1 MARVPWPEESE
12 KSWQMIKGFR
22 DLEVW
27 QKSHKLTLDVY
38 KLTNLF
44 PRSEQFGMV
53 SQLRR
58 AAYSIPSNLAE
69 GYGRRSTRELLQ
81 FLAIANGSAEEL
93 RYFVIL
99 SKDLRYISPEDE
111 TRLDREITGIVQMMA
126 ALSRSLKNRNG
137 EAVSTESSRGAEHG
151 ARDTKPAV
159 GARS

>member
-1 MARVPWPEESE
+1 
-12 KSWQMIKGFR
+12 MIRGFR

-27 QKSHKLTLDVY
+27 QKSHKLTLEIY
-38 KLTNLF
+38 RLTNSF
-44 PRSEQFGMV
+44 PRGEQFGMV

-69 GYGRRSTRELLQ
+69 GYGRRSTKELLQ

-99 SKDLRYISPEDE
+99 SKELRYISPQDE

-126 ALSRSLKNRNG
+126 ALSRTLKNRTSATASAG
-137 EAVSTESSRGAEHG
+137 SSRDTEHG
-151 ARDTKPAV
+151 SRDTKPAT
-159 GARS
+159 GARI

>member
-1 MARVPWPEESE
+1 
-12 KSWQMIKGFR
+12 MIKGFR

-27 QKSHKLTLDVY
+27 QKSHKLTLEIY

-81 FLAIANGSAEEL
+81 FIAIANGSAEEL

-99 SKDLRYISPEDE
+99 SKELRYISPQDE
-111 TRLDREITGIVQMMA
+111 TRLDGEITGIVQMMA
-126 ALSRSLKNRNG
+126 TLSRSLKNRAG
-137 EAVSTESSRGAEHG
+137 VVAAPRSSRDTGHG
-151 ARDTKPAV
+151 SRDTISASETKA
-159 GARS
+159 